1 MGYPEI
7 TLNQV
12 QSKIGLQARE
22 LFANLDLSDPKAEE
36 SVVQVFRQHL
46 LNIKLNQ
53 SHLFDGVSELLT
65 WAKNNDYRM
74 AIATN
79 KPRYL
84 AIKALDE
91 TGILEFFEFVE
102 GSDNLPSKP
111 SPEII
116 VRCLDFLSANRNSVS
131 MIGDRVEDTLAAKA
145 AGIKAYGLI
154 QGPHSAEKHI
164 EAGAEKTFQNF
175 ASLLDFFKLGG
186 LK

>member
-1 MGYPEI
+1 LGFPEV
-7 TLNQV
+7 TLNEV

-22 LFANLDLSDPKAEE
+22 LFGNLGLSHPKAEE

-46 LNIKLNQ
+46 LNLKLDQ
-53 SHLFDGVSELLT
+53 SHLFDGAFELLM
-65 WAKNNDYRM
+65 WAKKNEYRM

-84 AIKALDE
+84 AIKVLEE

-116 VRCLDFLSANRNSVS
+116 VRCLDFLTLHRNFVC

-154 QGPHSAEKHI
+154 QGPHSTEEHI
-164 EAGAEKTFQNF
+164 KAGAEKAFRNF
-175 ASLLDFFKLGG
+175 ESLLEFVKLGG